1 MLTLLF
7 ACYQVQLFCW
17 TSANKAVGPIM
28 QGACR
33 FVVHSQLGEQCP
45 KAPERCRAG
54 FSTQPFQLMPTI
66 HQVPGM
72 GTRLLSRYSALSRL
86 LTER

>member
-54 FSTQPFQLMPTI
+54 FST
-66 HQVPGM
+66 
-72 GTRLLSRYSALSRL
+72 
-86 LTER
+86 